1 MPLIIE
7 SVRERQDGREVRY
20 SGEFRYAEVLAD
32 TDPCER
38 LETDLLMQGFT
49 IPGLAYAIASKS
61 ERAVHAAFSGA
72 GMRLENME
80 VEIDLRARCHI
91 LKIEFTVFRAL
102 RTPANPKVS
111 VRADEAMRSLG
122 SAAQS
127 AAASTEQMSSAI
139 GRIATSNNSENYR
152 AFVEQMQRE
161 VFHGMGIPEHM
172 GGGPL
177 YGRPGT
183 TIATPSI
190 TPPPTPQQKTISPF
204 SIGLGQR
211 SIEV

>member
-7 SVRERQDGREVRY
+7 SVRESQDGREMRY

-61 ERAVHAAFSGA
+61 ERAVHAAFSCA

-80 VEIDLRARCHI
+80 VEIDLSARCHI

-122 SAAQS
+122 NAAQG
-127 AAASTEQMSSAI
+127 AAASTEQSAI

-152 AFVEQMQRE
+152 AFVEQLHRE
-161 VFHGMGIPEHM
+161 MLQGMGIPERM
-172 GGGPL
+172 VPERMAGGRL
-177 YGRPGT
+177 YGRPDT
-183 TIATPSI
+183 PAITPS
-190 TPPPTPQQKTISPF
+190 PAPKQKAVSPF